1 TPEEGYRQAQRPPA
15 TQPQYSPEGPQ
26 SKTSHTRGGNPHATA
41 HQALSGGDETWSGR
55 VNAREDVLHEL
66 PASLNR
72 NPALIVTQYRHSLT
86 VLLSTKERLQGGRQ
100 AHSVAV
106 LKLCQ
111 VVQRLKVI
119 QSILADRPLPPL
131 ALRNNRGPL
140 RLPLHPRRGLL
151 GLWPLRALLGGELLS
166 GNLLLGHL

>member
-41 HQALSGGDETWSGR
+41 RHALSGGNETWSGR
-55 VNAREDVLHEL
+55 VNARENVLHEL

-72 NPALIVTQYRHSLT
+72 NPALIVTQNRHSLT
-86 VLLSTKERLQGGRQ
+86 VLLSTKQALQSGRQ
-100 AHSVAV
+100 THSVTV

-111 VVQRLKVI
+111 VVQKLKVI
-119 QSILADRPLPPL
+119 QGILGDQI
-131 ALRNNRGPL
+131 G
-140 RLPLHPRRGLL
+140 
-151 GLWPLRALLGGELLS
+151 RA
-166 GNLLLGHL
+166 